1 MILKKNKEGEGVKLK
16 VGELTSRDEYGKGIA
31 RLDSSV
37 MKKLGIREGDVIK
50 IVGNVMTGAI
60 AVRPYPNDIGL
71 DIIRMDGLVRKNA
84 GTSLGEA
91 VTVSD
96 AEIKEAK
103 TVVLAPAQKGIRV
116 IMNSNLMKQKLVMR
130 PVTKGDIIVPSSV
143 VNRRTQM
150 DPFEDLFKQFGIN
163 IEMMGSSFGSF
174 GTEIKMV
181 IVKVSP
187 EGMARIT
194 ENTEIELKEQAVEKI
209 EETRIPTVTYEDIGG
224 LGEEIKKVR
233 ELIELPLK
241 HPELFE
247 RLGIAPPKGVLM
259 YGPPGTGKTLL
270 AKAVANEAG
279 AHFISLAG
287 PEIMSKFYGQSEENL
302 RKVFNDAEQN
312 APSIIFID
320 EIDAIAPKREEVT
333 GEVERRVVSQLLT
346 LMDGLAGRGKVI
358 VIAATNRVNAID
370 PALRRPGRFDREIE
384 MGVPNKKGRKEILDI
399 HTRHMPLVKDVDLNK
414 LAEITYGFVGAD
426 LEALA
431 KEAAMHVLRR
441 VQPEMTGLEENK
453 PLSEELIKKL
463 KVTKKDFDYALRMV
477 QPSAM
482 REIMIEVP
490 KTKWSDVGGLEEV
503 KKRLKE
509 SIEWPLKYPDSFKNM
524 GIKPPKGI
532 LLYGPP
538 GCGKTLMARAVANES
553 KSNFI
558 SVKGPELLSKWVGE
572 SEKMIRKIFRKAK
585 QVSPTIIFFDEI
597 DSMAPSRSVSSSDSR
612 VGERVVSQL
621 LSELSGLEELHDVVV
636 LAATNRPDIIDLALL
651 RPGRFD
657 KQILIPEPDEKSRLK
672 ILEIYTKKM
681 PLDKVD
687 LKKMAKDT
695 DGYSGADIEALCRE
709 AALCALREDI
719 KSNKV
724 TMKHFKSALKE
735 ITPSLTE
742 NVKKYYRTINM
753 KKKLGEVKEI
763 SYVG

>member
-1 MILKKNKEGEGVKLK
+1 MILKKDGEDEKLK
-16 VGELTSRDEYGKGIA
+16 VGELTSREEYGKGIA
-31 RLDSSV
+31 RIDSKV
-37 MKKLGIREGDVIK
+37 MKKLGIREGDILE
-50 IVGNVMTGAI
+50 IEGNRVTGAI
-60 AVRPYPNDIGL
+60 AVRPYPDDIGL

-91 VTVSD
+91 VKVRKAD
-96 AEIKEAK
+96 VKEAK
-103 TVVLAPAQKGIRV
+103 SVVLAPAQKGIR
-116 IMNSNLMKQKLVMR
+116 ILMNPNLLKQKLVMR
-130 PVTKGDIIVPSSV
+130 SLSKGDIIVPSSV
-143 VNRRTQM
+143 VSQRRET
-150 DPFEDLFKQFGIN
+150 DPFEDMLKQFGFN
-163 IEMMGSSFGSF
+163 IDIMGSSFGTF
-174 GTEIKMV
+174 GSEIKMV
-181 IVKVSP
+181 VAKVAP
-187 EGMARIT
+187 EGIVRIS

-224 LGEEIKKVR
+224 LHDEIKKVR
-233 ELIELPLK
+233 EMIELPLK
-241 HPELFE
+241 HPELFD

-302 RKVFNDAEQN
+302 RKVFENAEKN
-312 APSIIFID
+312 SPAIIFID

-346 LMDGLAGRGKVI
+346 LMDGLKARGKVI

-384 MGVPNKKGRKEILDI
+384 MGVPNKKGRKEILEI
-399 HTRHMPLVKDVDLNK
+399 HTRHMPLSKDVDLEK
-414 LAEITYGFVGAD
+414 LSEITYGFVGAD

-441 VQPEMTGLEENK
+441 IQPKMSGLEEKK
-453 PLSEELIKKL
+453 PLPDELVKDL
-463 KVTKKDFDYALRMV
+463 VVTKRDFEYAMRMV

-482 REIMIEVP
+482 REVMIEIP
-490 KTKWSDVGGLEEV
+490 KVKWSDVGGLEEV

-509 SIEWPLKYPDSFKNM
+509 SVEWPLKYPDSFKKM

-553 KSNFI
+553 ESNFI

-572 SEKMIRKIFRKAK
+572 SERMVREIFRKAK

-597 DSMAPSRSVSSSDSR
+597 DSLAPSRVASSSDSH

-621 LSELSGLEELHDVVV
+621 LSEISGLEELNDVVIM
-636 LAATNRPDIIDLALL
+636 AATNRPDMVDAALL

-657 KQILIPEPDEKSRLK
+657 KQILIPEPDEGSRLK

-681 PLDKVD
+681 PLEKVD
-687 LKKMAKDT
+687 LKKMAKET
-695 DGYSGADIEALCRE
+695 EGYSGADLEALCRE
-709 AALCALREDI
+709 AALSALRENI
-719 KSNKV
+719 KNKKV
-724 TMKHFKSALKE
+724 TNNHFKKALKE
-735 ITPSLTE
+735 IKPSLSE
-742 NVKKYYRTINM
+742 NIKKYYRDIDL
-753 KKKLGEVKEI
+753 KKKAQENREI

>member
-1 MILKKNKEGEGVKLK
+1 MILRKNNGEIKLK
-16 VGELTSRDEYGKGIA
+16 VGELTSREEYGKGIA
-31 RLDSSV
+31 RMDSKV
-37 MKKLGIREGDVIK
+37 MKELGIREGD
-50 IVGNVMTGAI
+50 IVEIEGTRVTGAI
-60 AVRPYPNDIGL
+60 AVRPYPEDIGL
-71 DIIRMDGLVRKNA
+71 EIVRMDGLVRKNA
-84 GTSLGEA
+84 GTS
-91 VTVSD
+91 VSELVKVRK

-103 TVVLAPAQKGIRV
+103 SVVLAPAQKGMRIF
-116 IMNSNLMKQKLVMR
+116 MNPNILRQKLLMR
-130 PVTKGDIIVPSSV
+130 PASKGDIIVPSSV
-143 VNRRTQM
+143 INNRTNF
-150 DPFEDLFKQFGIN
+150 DPLEDIFKQFGIN
-163 IEMMGSSFGSF
+163 IDIMGPGSFGSF

-181 IVKVSP
+181 VTKVAP
-187 EGMARIT
+187 EGIVRVGEDT
-194 ENTEIELKEQAVEKI
+194 EVFLREQAVEKI

-224 LGEEIKKVR
+224 LQEEIKKVR
-233 ELIELPLK
+233 EMIELPLK

-247 RLGIAPPKGVLM
+247 RLGIEPPKGVLV

-302 RKVFNDAEQN
+302 RKVFEEAEKS
-312 APSIIFID
+312 APAIIFID
-320 EIDAIAPKREEVT
+320 EVDAIAPKREEVT

-346 LMDGLAGRGKVI
+346 LMDGLKGRGKVI

-399 HTRHMPLVKDVDLNK
+399 HTRHMPLMKDVDLNQ
-414 LAEITYGFVGAD
+414 LAEKTYGFVGAD

-441 VQPEMTGLEENK
+441 VQPEMSGMEENK
-453 PLSEELIKKL
+453 PLPEEIVKKL
-463 KVTKKDFDYALRMV
+463 KVMKKDFDYAMKMV

-490 KTKWSDVGGLEEV
+490 KVKWSDVGGLEEV

-509 SIEWPLKYPDSFKNM
+509 SVEWPLKYPDSFKNM
-524 GIKPPKGI
+524 GIKSPKGI

-553 KSNFI
+553 ESNFI
-558 SVKGPELLSKWVGE
+558 SIKGPELLSKWVGE
-572 SEKMIRKIFRKAK
+572 SEKMVREIFRKAK
-585 QVSPTIIFFDEI
+585 QVSPTVIFFDEI
-597 DSMAPSRSVSSSDSR
+597 DAMAPSRAVSSSDSH

-621 LSELSGLEELHDVVV
+621 LSEISGLEELNDVVV
-636 LAATNRPDIIDLALL
+636 IAATNRPDMVDRALL

-657 KQILIPEPDEKSRLK
+657 RQILIPEPDEASRLR
-672 ILEIYTKKM
+672 IFEIYTKKM
-681 PLDKVD
+681 PLEKVD
-687 LKKMAKDT
+687 LNKLVKET
-695 DGYSGADIEALCRE
+695 EGYSGADIEAVCRE
-709 AALCALREDI
+709 AAMSALRDNLQS
-719 KSNKV
+719 KKV
-724 TMKHFKSALKE
+724 TMKHFEKALKE
-735 ITPSLTE
+735 IKSSLSDE
-742 NVKKYYRTINM
+742 IIKYYKAMDM
-753 KKKLGEVKEI
+753 KRRVGDVKDI

>member
-50 IVGNVMTGAI
+50 IVGNAMTGAI

-302 RKVFNDAEQN
+302 RKVFEDAEQN

-572 SEKMIRKIFRKAK
+572 SEKMIRKIFRCVFFKE
-585 QVSPTIIFFDEI
+585 VGNLCFWSIIYPRRMLNKNITPPNIIVNFFLLIIEVFLWSKLLPSALFNSSCTFFD
-597 DSMAPSRSVSSSDSR
+597 VSW
-612 VGERVVSQL
+612 GF
-621 LSELSGLEELHDVVV
+621 
-636 LAATNRPDIIDLALL
+636 I
-651 RPGRFD
+651 
-657 KQILIPEPDEKSRLK
+657 
-672 ILEIYTKKM
+672 
-681 PLDKVD
+681 
-687 LKKMAKDT
+687 
-695 DGYSGADIEALCRE
+695 C
-709 AALCALREDI
+709 
-719 KSNKV
+719 
-724 TMKHFKSALKE
+724 
-735 ITPSLTE
+735 
-742 NVKKYYRTINM
+742 
-753 KKKLGEVKEI
+753 
-763 SYVG
+763 

>member
-50 IVGNVMTGAI
+50 IVGNAMTGAI

-302 RKVFNDAEQN
+302 RKVFEDAEQN

-333 GEVERRVVSQLLT
+333 
-346 LMDGLAGRGKVI
+346 
-358 VIAATNRVNAID
+358 
-370 PALRRPGRFDREIE
+370 
-384 MGVPNKKGRKEILDI
+384 
-399 HTRHMPLVKDVDLNK
+399 
-414 LAEITYGFVGAD
+414 
-426 LEALA
+426 
-431 KEAAMHVLRR
+431 
-441 VQPEMTGLEENK
+441 
-453 PLSEELIKKL
+453 
-463 KVTKKDFDYALRMV
+463 
-477 QPSAM
+477 
-482 REIMIEVP
+482 
-490 KTKWSDVGGLEEV
+490 
-503 KKRLKE
+503 
-509 SIEWPLKYPDSFKNM
+509 
-524 GIKPPKGI
+524 
-532 LLYGPP
+532 
-538 GCGKTLMARAVANES
+538 
-553 KSNFI
+553 
-558 SVKGPELLSKWVGE
+558 
-572 SEKMIRKIFRKAK
+572 
-585 QVSPTIIFFDEI
+585 
-597 DSMAPSRSVSSSDSR
+597 
-612 VGERVVSQL
+612 
-621 LSELSGLEELHDVVV
+621 
-636 LAATNRPDIIDLALL
+636 
-651 RPGRFD
+651 
-657 KQILIPEPDEKSRLK
+657 
-672 ILEIYTKKM
+672 
-681 PLDKVD
+681 
-687 LKKMAKDT
+687 
-695 DGYSGADIEALCRE
+695 
-709 AALCALREDI
+709 
-719 KSNKV
+719 
-724 TMKHFKSALKE
+724 
-735 ITPSLTE
+735 
-742 NVKKYYRTINM
+742 
-753 KKKLGEVKEI
+753 
-763 SYVG
+763 

>member
-1 MILKKNKEGEGVKLK
+1 MILKKNDDTKLK

-31 RLDSSV
+31 RMDSNV
-37 MKKLGIREGDVIK
+37 MKEMGIREGDI
-50 IVGNVMTGAI
+50 IEIGGNRRTGAI
-60 AVRPYPNDIGL
+60 AVRPYPDDIGL

-84 GTSLGEA
+84 GTSLGE
-91 VTVSD
+91 VVKIIK
-96 AEIKEAK
+96 AEVQEAK
-103 TVVLAPAQKGIRV
+103 TVVLAPAQKGIRLF
-116 IMNSNLMKQKLVMR
+116 MNPQILKQKLLMR
-130 PVTKGDIIVPSSV
+130 PVAKGDIIVPSSV
-143 VNRRTQM
+143 INRRTSR

-163 IEMMGSSFGSF
+163 IDIMGPGSFGSF

-181 IVKVSP
+181 VVKSSP
-187 EGMARIT
+187 EGIVRIS
-194 ENTEIELKEQAVEKI
+194 ENTEVQMKEHAVEKI
-209 EETRIPTVTYEDIGG
+209 EESRIPTVTYEDIGG
-224 LGEEIKKVR
+224 LHEEIKKVR
-233 ELIELPLK
+233 EMIEHPMK
-241 HPELFE
+241 HPEVFE
-247 RLGIAPPKGVLM
+247 RLGIAPPKGVLL

-302 RKVFNDAEQN
+302 RKVFNEAEKN

-346 LMDGLAGRGKVI
+346 LMDGLVGRGKVI

-399 HTRHMPLVKDVDLNK
+399 HTRHMPLSKDVDLNK
-414 LAEITYGFVGAD
+414 FSERTYGFVGAD

-441 VQPEMTGLEENK
+441 VDISGLEENK
-453 PLSEELIKKL
+453 PLPEELVNKL
-463 KVTKKDFDYALRMV
+463 RVKKKDFDYAMRMV

-482 REIMIEVP
+482 REVMIEIP
-490 KTKWSDVGGLEEV
+490 KASWEDVGGLGEV

-509 SIEWPLKYPDSFKNM
+509 TVEWPLKYPDSFKNM
-524 GIKPPKGI
+524 GISPPKGI

-553 KSNFI
+553 ESNFI

-572 SEKMIRKIFRKAK
+572 SEKMIREIFRKAK

-597 DSMAPSRSVSSSDSR
+597 ESLAPSRTMSSSDSR
-612 VGERVVSQL
+612 VGERVVSQM
-621 LSELSGLEELHDVVV
+621 LSEISGLEELHDVVV
-636 LAATNRPDIIDLALL
+636 LAATNRPDIVDSALL

-657 KQILIPEPDEKSRLK
+657 KQILIPEPDEESRLK
-672 ILEIYTKKM
+672 IFKIHTNKM
-681 PLDKVD
+681 PLEKVN
-687 LKKMAKDT
+687 LKKMAKET
-695 DGYSGADIEALCRE
+695 EGYSGADIEAVCRE
-709 AALCALREDI
+709 AGLNSLRENI
-719 KSNKV
+719 KSKKV
-724 TMKHFKSALKE
+724 EMKHFREALKDVK
-735 ITPSLTE
+735 PSLSE
-742 NVKKYYRTINM
+742 DMKKYYRDIDLR
-753 KKKLGEVKEI
+753 KRAAEKRDI

>member
-1 MILKKNKEGEGVKLK
+1 MILKKNKGEDVKLK

-31 RLDSSV
+31 RLDSKM
-37 MKKLGIREGDVIK
+37 MKKLGIREGDI
-50 IVGNVMTGAI
+50 IEIEGNRVTGAI
-60 AVRPYPNDIGL
+60 AVRPYPSDIDL
-71 DIIRMDGLVRKNA
+71 EIVRMDGLVRKNA
-84 GTSLGEA
+84 GTSLGEL
-91 VTVSD
+91 VRIRK
-96 AEIKEAK
+96 AEVNEAK
-103 TVVLAPAQKGIRV
+103 FVVLAPAQKGLRV
-116 IMNSNLMKQKLVMR
+116 LMNSNLLKQKLIMR
-130 PVTKGDIIVPSSV
+130 PATKGDIIVPSSV
-143 VNRRTQM
+143 VNRRTEM

-163 IEMMGSSFGSF
+163 VDLMGSSFGSF

-181 IVKVSP
+181 ITKVAP
-187 EGMARIT
+187 EGIVRID
-194 ENTEIELKEQAVEKI
+194 ENTEIELKERAVENI
-209 EETRIPTVTYEDIGG
+209 EETRMPTVTYEDIGG
-224 LGEEIKKVR
+224 LREEIKKVR
-233 ELIELPLK
+233 EMIELPMK

-247 RLGIAPPKGVLM
+247 RLGISPPKGVLL

-302 RKVFNDAEQN
+302 RKVFKDAEQN
-312 APSIIFID
+312 APAIIFID

-346 LMDGLAGRGKVI
+346 LMDGLVGRGKVI

-384 MGVPNKKGRKEILDI
+384 MGVPDKKGRKEILDI
-399 HTRHMPLVKDVDLNK
+399 HTRHMPLVKDVDLNH
-414 LAEITYGFVGAD
+414 LSEITYGFVGAD

-453 PLSEELIKKL
+453 PLPENLINKL
-463 KVTKKDFDYALRMV
+463 KVTKKDFEYALKMV
-477 QPSAM
+477 QPSAL
-482 REIMIEVP
+482 REVMIEIP
-490 KTKWSDVGGLEEV
+490 KVKWSDVGGLEEV

-509 SIEWPLKYPDSFKNM
+509 SVEWPLKYPESFKNM

-553 KSNFI
+553 ESNFI

-572 SEKMIRKIFRKAK
+572 SEKMVREVFRKAK

-597 DSMAPSRSVSSSDSR
+597 DSMAPSRTASSSDSR

-621 LSELSGLEELHDVVV
+621 LSEMSGLEELHDVMV
-636 LAATNRPDIIDLALL
+636 LAATNRPDIVDPALL

-681 PLDKVD
+681 PLEKVD
-687 LKKMAKDT
+687 LKKIAKET
-695 DGYSGADIEALCRE
+695 DGYSGADLEAVCRE
-709 AALCALREDI
+709 AALNSLREDI
-719 KSNKV
+719 KSKKV

-735 ITPSLTE
+735 TAPSLTE
-742 NVKKYYRTINM
+742 NVKKYYRTVDL
-753 KKKLGEVKEI
+753 KKKAGEVREI

>member
-1 MILKKNKEGEGVKLK
+1 
-16 VGELTSRDEYGKGIA
+16 
-31 RLDSSV
+31 
-37 MKKLGIREGDVIK
+37 
-50 IVGNVMTGAI
+50 
-60 AVRPYPNDIGL
+60 
-71 DIIRMDGLVRKNA
+71 
-84 GTSLGEA
+84 
-91 VTVSD
+91 
-96 AEIKEAK
+96 
-103 TVVLAPAQKGIRV
+103 
-116 IMNSNLMKQKLVMR
+116 
-130 PVTKGDIIVPSSV
+130 
-143 VNRRTQM
+143 
-150 DPFEDLFKQFGIN
+150 
-163 IEMMGSSFGSF
+163 
-174 GTEIKMV
+174 
-181 IVKVSP
+181 
-187 EGMARIT
+187 
-194 ENTEIELKEQAVEKI
+194 
-209 EETRIPTVTYEDIGG
+209 
-224 LGEEIKKVR
+224 
-233 ELIELPLK
+233 
-241 HPELFE
+241 
-247 RLGIAPPKGVLM
+247 
-259 YGPPGTGKTLL
+259 
-270 AKAVANEAG
+270 
-279 AHFISLAG
+279 
-287 PEIMSKFYGQSEENL
+287 
-302 RKVFNDAEQN
+302 
-312 APSIIFID
+312 
-320 EIDAIAPKREEVT
+320 
-333 GEVERRVVSQLLT
+333 
-346 LMDGLAGRGKVI
+346 
-358 VIAATNRVNAID
+358 
-370 PALRRPGRFDREIE
+370 
-384 MGVPNKKGRKEILDI
+384 
-399 HTRHMPLVKDVDLNK
+399 
-414 LAEITYGFVGAD
+414 
-426 LEALA
+426 
-431 KEAAMHVLRR
+431 
-441 VQPEMTGLEENK
+441 
-453 PLSEELIKKL
+453 
-463 KVTKKDFDYALRMV
+463 
-477 QPSAM
+477 